1 MVLSGVFD
9 RVRIYVLGGNAVKD
23 TTIHV
28 RAAVARALAAAAL
41 LGAAFGSAPAVAQNT
56 QSPPKAERLEDVVVT
71 ARKVE
76 ENLQQVPVA
85 VTAIS
90 ADEIATRN
98 IQGLRDIARYTPG
111 FSFEN
116 FTGPLAAPIIRGQT
130 QTRVDLPVQNV
141 ASFFNGVYLQRG
153 YMVDASLLDV
163 DRIEVIKGPQSALY
177 GRNAFSGAINY
188 LTKRPGDTL
197 EAAADVTVGNDDRLD
212 YKASLSMPLGDRFGI
227 VLAAGHSEFDGT
239 WKNSHPLASQ
249 GNGTKDKLGG
259 WDKDA
264 ALLGF
269 TFKPIDSLSF
279 DGAFSWSNL
288 DVEHVPAYTLTGPP
302 GLATQTNS
310 LNCSPLPTL
319 AGGVAIPGTTQ
330 NRLYC
335 GELSPNVQLLPA
347 EQSGPLARPAGLVID
362 PRAYS
367 QRGISRLSSL
377 KTQWD
382 ASEQLSL
389 IYLAGYTD
397 TNVKSRGSPGRNPT
411 IGGVPQAPCFVPA
424 TATAPPCIV
433 ANPFFALNGLSP
445 FDSQP
450 NGGFW
455 SYSHELRV
463 EWRPGG
469 VVRRAMLGGF
479 TSRARDDLSA
489 WSQWATPVSLA
500 EPLQTLTLT
509 NQTRRDDVDSVFGLV
524 TLDVTSKLSITGEVR
539 HSKEDLTLQVRP
551 TGAVTPQPVGIDAPI
566 LRTQKNSFSYTTP
579 RLSVDYK
586 LTPSNLVYAWAGKGV
601 KSGGQNAPGR
611 DPAQDTYAP
620 EENWSFEI
628 GSKNDLLDGRLRV
641 NAALY
646 YIDWTGLQG
655 SVGRNYPTAARADC
669 VTACTQPAAGTPVGV
684 IVGNLGDAK
693 VYGLELDGAWLATD
707 ALEFDYSF
715 AYQHARYA
723 SGQISQ
729 RAANSGNCDGIVCVA
744 TVRDAQGRPI
754 DGSRIGGNQLERQPQ
769 LKVAGGAQ
777 YTFATTGLGGLD
789 WNARV
794 DVTYQAKQYVDEL
807 NLAWVPARTLVD
819 ASIGAKAGSFSAR
832 LWAKNLTDEKYV
844 TTSLFLIG
852 TGGGRDASYV
862 PLLGERR
869 TYGLTLG
876 WKY

>member
-1 MVLSGVFD
+1 VTHSNTL
-9 RVRIYVLGGNAVKD
+9 VR
-23 TTIHV
+23 
-28 RAAVARALAAAAL
+28 RAVARGLGACAL
-41 LGAAFGSAPAVAQNT
+41 LATAFVAGPAVAQNT
-56 QSPPKAERLEDVVVT
+56 QPAPKAERLEDVVVT
-71 ARKVE
+71 ARKTE
-76 ENLQQVPVA
+76 ESLQQVPVA

-153 YMVDASLLDV
+153 YMVDASLL
-163 DRIEVIKGPQSALY
+163 EVERVEIIKGPQSALY
-177 GRNAFSGAINY
+177 GRNAFSGAIDY
-188 LTKRPGDTL
+188 ITKRPGDKFD
-197 EAAADVTVGNDDRLD
+197 AAADVTVGSDERLD
-212 YKASLSMPLGDRFGI
+212 YKASISAPLGDRFGV

-239 WKNSHPLASQ
+239 WKNNHPLASQ

-259 WDKDA
+259 WDRDA
-264 ALLGF
+264 ALIGF
-269 TFKPIDSLSF
+269 VAKPIDSLTF
-279 DGAFSWSNL
+279 DGAFSWSDM
-288 DVEHVPAYTLTGPP
+288 DVEHMPAYTLTGPP

-310 LNCSPLPTL
+310 LNCSALPSL
-319 AGGVAIPGTTQ
+319 AAGNPIPGTTQ

-335 GELSPNVQLLPA
+335 GELSPNVQLLPS
-347 EQSGPLARPAGLVID
+347 EISGPGARPAGLAID

-367 QRGISRLSSL
+367 QRGISRLGSL
-377 KTQWD
+377 KAQWD
-382 ASEQLSL
+382 TTDKVSL
-389 IYLAGYTD
+389 IYLGGYTD
-397 TNVKSRGSPGRNPT
+397 TDVKSRGSPARNPT

-433 ANPFFALNGLSP
+433 ANPFFVLNGLMP

-455 SYSHELRV
+455 SYSHEARV

-469 VVRRAMLGGF
+469 LVRRAMLGGF
-479 TSRARDDLSA
+479 TSRSRDDLNA
-489 WSQWATPVSLA
+489 WSQWARPVSLA

-509 NQTRRDDVDSVFGLV
+509 NQTRRDDVDSVFALV
-524 TLDVTSKLSITGEVR
+524 TLDATPKLSITGEIR
-539 HSKEDLTLQVRP
+539 YIKEDLTLQVRP
-551 TGAVTPQPVGIDAPI
+551 TGAVTPQPVDISAPI

-586 LTPSNLVYAWAGKGV
+586 LTDSNLLYAWVGKGV

-620 EENWSFEI
+620 EENWTLEV
-628 GSKNDLLDGRLRV
+628 GSKNDLLGGRLRV

-655 SVGRNYPTAARADC
+655 SVGRNYPTAARPDC
-669 VTACTQPAAGTPVGV
+669 VAACTQPAPGTPVGV

-715 AYQHARYA
+715 AFQRARYNG
-723 SGQISQ
+723 GQISQ
-729 RAANSGNCDGIVCVA
+729 RAANSGNCDGIVCAA

-754 DGSRIGGNQLERQPQ
+754 DGARIGGNQLERQPE
-769 LKVAGGAQ
+769 LKLAAGAQ
-777 YTFATTGLGGLD
+777 YTFATAGLGGLD

-794 DVTYQAKQYVDEL
+794 DVTYQSKQYVDEL
-807 NLAWVPARTLVD
+807 NLAWVPSRTLVD
-819 ASIGAKAGSFSAR
+819 ASIGAKAGNFWAR

>member
-1 MVLSGVFD
+1 
-9 RVRIYVLGGNAVKD
+9 
-23 TTIHV
+23 
-28 RAAVARALAAAAL
+28 VARGLGACAL
-41 LGAAFGSAPAVAQNT
+41 LATALVAGPAVAQNT
-56 QSPPKAERLEDVVVT
+56 QPAPKTERLEDVVVT

-85 VTAIS
+85 VTAIG

-163 DRIEVIKGPQSALY
+163 ERVEIIKGPQSALY

-188 LTKRPGDTL
+188 ITKRPGDRL
-197 EAAADVTVGNDDRLD
+197 DAAADVTVGNDERLD
-212 YKASLSMPLGDRFGI
+212 YKASISAPLGDRFGV

-239 WKNSHPLASQ
+239 WTNNHPLASQ

-264 ALLGF
+264 ALVGF
-269 TFKPIDSLSF
+269 TAKPIDSLTF
-279 DGAFSWSNL
+279 DGAFSWSKV

-310 LNCSPLPTL
+310 LNCSALPSL
-319 AGGVAIPGTTQ
+319 AAGNPIPGTTQ

-335 GELSPNVQLLPA
+335 GELSPNVQLLPS
-347 EQSGPLARPAGLVID
+347 EVSGPGARPAGLVID

-367 QRGISRLSSL
+367 QRGISRLGSL
-377 KTQWD
+377 KAQWD
-382 ASEQLSL
+382 ATDTLSL

-397 TNVKSRGSPGRNPT
+397 TDVKSRGSPARNAT

-433 ANPFFALNGLSP
+433 ANPFFALNGLMP

-455 SYSHELRV
+455 SYSHEVRA

-479 TSRARDDLSA
+479 TSRARDDLNA
-489 WSQWATPVSLA
+489 WSQWATPKSLA

-509 NQTRRDDVDSVFGLV
+509 NQTRRDKVDSIFALM
-524 TLDVTSKLSITGEVR
+524 TLDVTPKLSVTGEVR
-539 HSKEDLTLQVRP
+539 HTMEDLVLQVRP
-551 TGAVTPQPVGIDAPI
+551 SGALTPQPVDISAPI
-566 LRTQKNSFSYTTP
+566 LRTQRNPFSYTTP

-586 LTPSNLVYAWAGKGV
+586 LTDSNLVYAWAGKGV

-620 EENWSFEI
+620 EENWTLEL
-628 GSKNDLLDGRLRV
+628 GSKNDLLGGRLRV

-655 SVGRNYPTAARADC
+655 SVGRNYPTAARPDC
-669 VTACTQPAAGTPVGV
+669 VTACTQPAPGTPVGV

-715 AYQHARYA
+715 AFQRARYNG
-723 SGQISQ
+723 GQISQ
-729 RAANSGNCDGIVCVA
+729 RAANSGNCDGIVCA
-744 TVRDAQGRPI
+744 TTVRDAQGRPI
-754 DGSRIGGNQLERQPQ
+754 DGARIGGNQLERQPE
-769 LKVAGGAQ
+769 LKLAAGAQ
-777 YTFATTGLGGLD
+777 YTFATAGLGGLD

-794 DVTYQAKQYVDEL
+794 DVTYQSKQYVDEL
-807 NLAWVPARTLVD
+807 NLAWVPSRTLVD
-819 ASIGAKAGSFSAR
+819 ASIGAKAGNFWAR